1 MNGVLNI
8 ENKLILSPQSDEVR
22 LVNPKQVYY
31 YISEGIQPLRLEC
44 GYDEKIVFVFEK
56 EPTLKLFSKWRK
68 HDINWNKK

>member
-1 MNGVLNI
+1 VLII

-22 LVNPKQVYY
+22 LINPKQVYY

-56 EPTLKLFSKWRK
+56 ESTLKLFSKWRQYDTGWSRK
-68 HDINWNKK
+68 